1 MSKWKRKKNIEFREW
16 QTLLCAEGSF
26 FFFFFS
32 VNGFGLS
39 DLRERALQSLSIY
52 YRSQYRCAFGFLSLC
67 CYVAWKWHSFNKT
80 NEELVVVVVTGST
93 GMPLGGICIY
103 ENYWCLAPLG
113 RTSRD
118 WMPEC
123 GFRWLWWRFRVGCCN
138 KKAPAGITLWRYTV
152 ICFLA
157 AECWPKHKMSHKR
170 ITTMCHYG

>member
-1 MSKWKRKKNIEFREW
+1 MTDIALRGRQFLLLLSEW
-16 QTLLCAEGSF
+16 IWTFWAE
-26 FFFFFS
+26 
-32 VNGFGLS
+32 
-39 DLRERALQSLSIY
+39 RERALQSLSIY
-52 YRSQYRCAFGFLSLC
+52 YRSQYRCVFGFLSLC

-80 NEELVVVVVTGST
+80 NEELVVVVVSGST

-103 ENYWCLAPLG
+103 ENYWCPLTG

-123 GFRWLWWRFRVGCCN
+123 GFRWLRWRFRVGCCN

-157 AECWPKHKMSHKR
+157 AECWPKHKMAHKR
-170 ITTMCHYG
+170 IMINDHVSLWLKQYHFSRYPFKA